1 MAIAGPGDSFC
12 HAGAWDCGNGAP
24 PRLPRRRQ
32 WAGWGEVI
40 RTGAV
45 LFQGFWA
52 GSWWDFGVVWWVW
65 WIFGEMLMD
74 FDRFLEDF
82 DGFFG
87 KFDRFWWILS
97 SILIDWLIGGTG
109 FVLIFFWGEGV
120 EYFRGFLEVQQIH
133 LGLGTTTSTWHDWD
147 HWRNHSHG
155 HFSHPQHPDAPLVPG
170 RFASIRRSS
179 APYRG
184 HWWLGL
190 APEPSLVGSL
200 FLRVSHQPWPW
211 PGIRS
216 EYSLRY
222 SNFHWKSR
230 CSLSFTSHGVTIEW
244 WHQKWQHQPGVV
256 GCQWES
262 NNWGPADCRLFTDR
276 FPNQGC
282 PFIAMFDYPET
293 MSCVW
298 PGMG

>member
-1 MAIAGPGDSFC
+1 MNTSGVFLKFSRSILVWELRPAPGMTGTIEGIIAMAIFPIPSIQMLHLCQVALPPFED
-12 HAGAWDCGNGAP
+12 
-24 PRLPRRRQ
+24 PRLP
-32 WAGWGEVI
+32 
-40 RTGAV
+40 
-45 LFQGFWA
+45 
-52 GSWWDFGVVWWVW
+52 
-65 WIFGEMLMD
+65 
-74 FDRFLEDF
+74 
-82 DGFFG
+82 
-87 KFDRFWWILS
+87 
-97 SILIDWLIGGTG
+97 IGGTDG
-109 FVLIFFWGEGV
+109 SAWP
-120 EYFRGFLEVQQIH
+120 
-133 LGLGTTTSTWHDWD
+133 
-147 HWRNHSHG
+147 RNPVWSVPS
-155 HFSHPQHPDAPLVPG
+155 FS
-170 RFASIRRSS
+170 
-179 APYRG
+179 
-184 HWWLGL
+184 
-190 APEPSLVGSL
+190 
-200 FLRVSHQPWPW
+200 WPW